1 LYHQGNDDTDGGEY
15 TMKKPGIGEPNLGA
29 MVGVVVGAVG
39 GLVAIAIPLAIMR
52 GDIKALSE
60 ARTFGL
66 FGFLTSSTVG
76 WFLGGQMAPRL
87 EGRLG
92 ERNAGIVGG
101 ILGGLVP
108 VAGFALWGWYL
119 VTPR

>member
-1 LYHQGNDDTDGGEY
+1 
-15 TMKKPGIGEPNLGA
+15 MRRPGFGEPNLGA

-60 ARTFGL
+60 ARTFGVI
-66 FGFLTSSTVG
+66 GFLVCSTIG
-76 WFLGGQMAPRL
+76 WLLGGQIGPRL
-87 EGRLG
+87 EAKLS
-92 ERNAGIVGG
+92 ERVAGIVGG
-101 ILGGLVP
+101 ILAGLVP

-119 VTPR
+119 VTP